1 LIWSGRGFR
10 FDLSRKVA
18 VMGILNVTPD
28 SFSDGGLFLDPNRA
42 IARARAMIDEGA
54 DLLDIGGES
63 SRPGA
68 EPLSADE
75 EAERILPV
83 IAAVRA
89 STAIPVSVDTR
100 HSRVAE
106 RALAAG
112 ANIIND
118 ISALGDPA
126 MAEVVAR
133 HDAGLILMH
142 MQGEPRTMQDA
153 PHYDDVLADIAAFL
167 AARGAAARQAGI
179 AAERLVIDPGIGFG
193 KTVAHNLR
201 IIDNLRVFADLG
213 YPVLVGPSRKRFI
226 GAVTGREVGDRLA
239 GTLAAVAL
247 AVYKGARLVRVH
259 DVNQAADAAALAE
272 ALLRVGHE

>member
-1 LIWSGRGFR
+1 
-10 FDLSRKVA
+10 
-18 VMGILNVTPD
+18 MGILNVTPD